1 MKKMK
6 KRRDFLKEVCPT
18 VAFAFFGI
26 SFLEACSSASDDD
39 VNSTLPGDVT
49 EPGNG
54 SGDDNGSGDGGGSSN
69 NGFSQ
74 SGNVYTINISHS
86 NFSSIQ
92 TVGGWMNAINLGIP
106 VLLLRLSQTEVGA
119 YTNVCPHAGANNE
132 WELRNGN
139 IFRCNRHGNSYS
151 TNCNSGLTCYST
163 TPIQDDSFTM
173 TLS

>member
-39 VNSTLPGDVT
+39 VDSTLPGDVT
-49 EPGNG
+49 EPGDG
-54 SGDDNGSGDGGGSSN
+54 SGSGDGGGSSD

>member
-1 MKKMK
+1 MK

-26 SFLEACSSASDDD
+26 SFLEACSSGSSASDDD
-39 VNSTLPGDVT
+39 VDSTLPGDVT
-49 EPGNG
+49 DHGSLALFNG
-54 SGDDNGSGDGGGSSN
+54 TN
-69 NGFSQ
+69 
-74 SGNVYTINISHS
+74 NVYTINISNS

-92 TVGGWMNAINLGIP
+92 TVGGWMNAQSLGIP

-163 TPIQDDSFTM
+163 TSIQDDSFTM